1 MALNLNIE
9 KEHLVDLFDKTRSE
23 LVRQHGKAI
32 INDVLKCICLKR
44 RKQACY

>member
-23 LVRQHGKAI
+23 LVRATWQSYNKR
-32 INDVLKCICLKR
+32 CL
-44 RKQACY
+44 